1 MVKEGCILLIGS
13 GFAPQKLGGLDLR
26 SARQMNQASLMK
38 ARWQL
43 IVQRED
49 MWAKVIR
56 SKYKRGRDI
65 IPKIQPSIPRSNF
78 WRGLCQA

>member
-43 IVQRED
+43 IVQI
-49 MWAKVIR
+49 KGGHVGQ
-56 SKYKRGRDI
+56 SHSV
-65 IPKIQPSIPRSNF
+65 KIQTRERYYS
-78 WRGLCQA
+78 